1 MVQAS
6 ICHSWDMRTVPI
18 LLNDKSLGPDVVQKR
33 VMHPLDDP
41 DESDKASSPRFFP
54 WPHDMH
60 PLDDP
65 DESDKSPSESEID
78 DQEHTLNSRLTLP
91 RRQAARQVRIL
102 SLIGNRKPKN
112 RVRRASVRSAG
123 LRPMLTYL
131 PPPGAERASQPENFS
146 CHSRAGTPRTCR
158 VL

>member
-1 MVQAS
+1 
-6 ICHSWDMRTVPI
+6 MRTVPI

-41 DESDKASSPRFFP
+41 DEY
-54 WPHDMH
+54 
-60 PLDDP
+60 
-65 DESDKSPSESEID
+65 DKSPSETEID
-78 DQEHTLNSRLTLP
+78 DQEHTLTSRLILL
-91 RRQAARQVRIL
+91 RRQAARREPIL